1 MLRTA
6 FTAVFVA
13 AAFAVAGCG
22 GGDDGASGGDGADPE
37 QYAADVCGAIGSWQK
52 ELQSGATSMQSKLG
66 AASSPADVKTE
77 LVAFMETAAKATD
90 NMLAKVK
97 EAGPPDV
104 ENGEA
109 LQADLEKGL
118 TAAQTAFAAARD
130 DAKALPTDNP
140 ATFQAEAQKL
150 GSTLNEEGAKIGQ
163 TFNGLSTKYD
173 SKDLNQA
180 FDKEPACKS
189 L

>member
-6 FTAVFVA
+6 FVALFAA

-22 GGDDGASGGDGADPE
+22 GGDDDASGGADPE
-37 QYAADVCGAIGSWQK
+37 QYAADVCGAIGNWQK

-90 NMLAKVK
+90 TMLAKVK
-97 EAGPPDV
+97 DAGPPDV

-140 ATFQAEAQKL
+140 ATFQAQAQKL
-150 GSTLNEEGAKIGQ
+150 GSTLSEEGAKIGQ

-173 SKDLNQA
+173 SDDLNQA